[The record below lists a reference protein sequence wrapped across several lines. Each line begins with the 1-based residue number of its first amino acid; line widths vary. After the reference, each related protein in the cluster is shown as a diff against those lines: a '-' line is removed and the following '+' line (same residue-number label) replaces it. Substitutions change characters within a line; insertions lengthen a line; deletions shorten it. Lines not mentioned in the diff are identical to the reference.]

1 MKLVFTTLASN
12 ELSDIK
18 EYIAE
23 GSLYYAEIFTQ
34 KILDKIQSIPF
45 MPYKCRIVP
54 EFNLHNVREL
64 IFQNY
69 RIVYRIEAEQAI
81 TILTIIHGSRQLN
94 DIL

>member
-1 MKLVFTTLASN
+1 
-12 ELSDIK
+12 
-18 EYIAE
+18 
-23 GSLYYAEIFTQ
+23 
-34 KILDKIQSIPF
+34 

-69 RIVYRIEAEQAI
+69 RIVYRIENDQTI

-94 DIL
+94 DIP